1 MTPDHNTL
9 VRIAREIAASRG
21 VDFDA
26 PRKHRAH
33 WLELARRHVER
44 QRGIATADAF
54 MAIFGLRRVG

>member
-1 MTPDHNTL
+1 MTPDHDTL
-9 VRIAREIAASRG
+9 TRIAREIAASRG

-44 QRGIATADAF
+44 RQLIAAADEF
-54 MAIFGLRRVG
+54 MAIFGFRRQA